1 MAPKK
6 EVEFSG
12 VLIKNHRSWFVT
24 LEFPPPTKAWFP
36 LSQGSHEKLGNLLG
50 DQGNVRGENFYLC
63 KLLT

>member
-1 MAPKK
+1 M
-6 EVEFSG
+6 
-12 VLIKNHRSWFVT
+12 T

-36 LSQGSHEKLGNLLG
+36 LSKGSQEKSGNLLE